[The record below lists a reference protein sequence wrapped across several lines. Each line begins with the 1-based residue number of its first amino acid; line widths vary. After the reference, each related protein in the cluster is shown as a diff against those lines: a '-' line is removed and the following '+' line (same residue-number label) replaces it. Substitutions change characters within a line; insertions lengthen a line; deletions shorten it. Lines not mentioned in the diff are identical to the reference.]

1 MYHRYANCRPASC
14 PPRPTDH
21 TFGSSGPRRAIL
33 AFTLVELV
41 IVIAITGML
50 AAVAV
55 PRMASAIANHHLN
68 NAAQR
73 IITDIAYAQRRAK
86 IGSMEQE
93 IVFDSDRNAYSL
105 PGVTHLDRST
115 GTYTVDLA
123 DEPYGAEIV
132 EADFDGDETLTFDGY
147 GVPDSGGWVT
157 IRVGPQQMTVNV
169 DAVSGKAT
177 RP

>member
-1 MYHRYANCRPASC
+1 MCHRYAKCRPWPC
-14 PPRPTDH
+14 PPRPADH
-21 TFGSSGPRRAIL
+21 TFGSSAPRRAIL
-33 AFTLVELV
+33 AFTFVELV

-55 PRMASAIANHHLN
+55 PRVSSAIANHHLN

-73 IITDIAYAQRRAK
+73 IITDVAYAQRRART
-86 IGSMEQE
+86 GSMQQQ
-93 IVFDSDRNAYSL
+93 IVFDAVSNTYSL
-105 PGVTHLDRST
+105 PGVAHLDRSA
-115 GTYTVDLA
+115 GTYAVDLA

-147 GVPDSGGWVT
+147 GVPDSGGWVI
-157 IRVGPQQMTVNV
+157 IRVGPLQTQVNV